1 MLKLQYFGH
10 RMQRA
15 DSLEK
20 TLMLGKTE
28 GRRRRGRQ
36 RMRWLHGITDMID
49 MCLSNLQ
56 ELVMDR
62 EAWHAAVHGVTKS
75 QTQLGDWTELKIKLQ
90 KLHCHISLFYTEIV
104 TGCANTCKCGKQK
117 SLRRGDSG
125 VWTHTLS
132 LTPQSWLYRQLCHLT
147 TQSLSFPIWKI
158 LAGTP
163 CRPSSSLLTVLSLSP
178 LLVLPPWPDLECLH
192 SSCSILSTYL
202 TSKNY

>member
-1 MLKLQYFGH
+1 MKLIILPKGYCITTA
-10 RMQRA
+10 M
-15 DSLEK
+15 DMSLSK
-20 TLMLGKTE
+20 L
-28 GRRRRGRQ
+28 R
-36 RMRWLHGITDMID
+36 
-49 MCLSNLQ
+49 

-62 EAWHAAVHGVTKS
+62 EAWHAAVYGVTKS

-178 LLVLPPWPDLECLH
+178 LLVPLLAAHHPRAQGSTLRL
-192 SSCSILSTYL
+192 CSTLSTLIQSL
-202 TSKNY
+202 TSVPLMT